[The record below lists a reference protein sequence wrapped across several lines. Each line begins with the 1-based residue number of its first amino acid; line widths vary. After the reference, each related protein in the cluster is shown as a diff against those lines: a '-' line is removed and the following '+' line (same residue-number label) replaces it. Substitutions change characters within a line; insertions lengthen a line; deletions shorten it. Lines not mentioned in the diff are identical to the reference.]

1 MLFASFSIRISMFFI
16 AQRLFSTKTPIKQ
29 CTLLLSE
36 QFTLERFRFL
46 LPFTNNNVLHSH
58 TMLYNGLN
66 FAKRSRI
73 HCFLS
78 ALGRW
83 SKRAQFILT
92 VNKTRAKTTQH
103 HHQDNQLRYTR
114 DTLELSRCIKLH
126 PHQYGL
132 LRIECGRKTT
142 IQAHPTEGF
151 VPEDSQ
157 QVRCVC
163 RSIFEFFLQFLLQT
177 TITPL
182 GVGTVATA
190 NAVCLL
196 HLCVRSNRL
205 MHGRYGR

>member
-16 AQRLFSTKTPIKQ
+16 AQRLFSTKTPIQQ

-66 FAKRSRI
+66 FAKRPRI
-73 HCFLS
+73 HFFLS

-132 LRIECGRKTT
+132 LRIVCGRKTT
-142 IQAHPTEGF
+142 IQAHWGREATFPKTPNKSAVFADQYLNSFCSFYSKPPSPSAGCRYSG
-151 VPEDSQ
+151 DSK
-157 QVRCVC
+157 RCLFTASL
-163 RSIFEFFLQFLLQT
+163 RSL
-177 TITPL
+177 
-182 GVGTVATA
+182 
-190 NAVCLL
+190 
-196 HLCVRSNRL
+196 
-205 MHGRYGR
+205 